1 MYKWI
6 RKWVRSCETCQR
18 VMPAPSTQAPL
29 RPLPIATEA
38 WKSVSMDFIFGL
50 PADDQD
56 RTGVLV
62 LVDRFSKMVHFAPV
76 AAQFTADEAAK
87 NFLDTIFRHQGLP
100 ESIVSDR
107 DPRYASAFWDR
118 LFVMLETK
126 LLMPTGSPSGD
137 GWANGA
143 RQQGT

>member
-18 VMPAPSTQAPL
+18 VKPAPSTQAPL

-38 WKSVSMDFIFGL
+38 WKSASMDFIFGL
-50 PADDQD
+50 PAGDQD
-56 RTGVLV
+56 HTGVLV

-76 AAQFTADEAAK
+76 AAQVTADEAATI
-87 NFLDTIFRHQGLP
+87 FLDTIFRHHGLP

-107 DPRYASAFWDR
+107 DPCFTSAF
-118 LFVMLETK
+118 
-126 LLMPTGSPSGD
+126 
-137 GWANGA
+137 
-143 RQQGT
+143 